1 MPPKFKFSKDEILQN
16 ALDLVRE
23 EGAAALTT
31 RKLGKRLGT
40 TQSPIF
46 SAYEKVEALQAD
58 VKQAAKEL
66 FASYVRRG
74 LEDKPAFKGVSKQY
88 ILFAKNEPNLFRWL
102 FMSKDMIADTKQYN
116 PIITDNYKAVYA
128 AFRDTY
134 SLTDEETD
142 KMYIHIGIYL
152 HGLATLFVE
161 QMCDYSIEQVGELM
175 TELGK
180 SLLARIKQ
188 YN

>member
-31 RKLGKRLGT
+31 RKLGKRLST

-102 FMSKDMIADTKQYN
+102 FMSKDMI
-116 PIITDNYKAVYA
+116 
-128 AFRDTY
+128 R
-134 SLTDEETD
+134 
-142 KMYIHIGIYL
+142 
-152 HGLATLFVE
+152 
-161 QMCDYSIEQVGELM
+161 
-175 TELGK
+175 
-180 SLLARIKQ
+180 R
-188 YN
+188 

>member
-31 RKLGKRLGT
+31 RKLGKRLST

-66 FASYVRRG
+66 FAS
-74 LEDKPAFKGVSKQY
+74 
-88 ILFAKNEPNLFRWL
+88 
-102 FMSKDMIADTKQYN
+102 
-116 PIITDNYKAVYA
+116 
-128 AFRDTY
+128 
-134 SLTDEETD
+134 
-142 KMYIHIGIYL
+142 
-152 HGLATLFVE
+152 
-161 QMCDYSIEQVGELM
+161 
-175 TELGK
+175 
-180 SLLARIKQ
+180 
-188 YN
+188 

>member
-1 MPPKFKFSKDEILQN
+1 MPPKFKFTKEQILQN

-31 RKLGKRLGT
+31 RRLGKRLGT

-46 SAYEKVEALQAD
+46 SAYENVEELQSE

-74 LEDKPAFKGVSKQY
+74 LVDKPAFKGVSKQY

-102 FMSKDMIADTKQYN
+102 FMSKDMISDTKQYN
-116 PIITDNYKAVYA
+116 PIITDNYKTVYA
-128 AFRDTY
+128 AFRETFV
-134 SLTDEETD
+134 LTDEETD
-142 KMYIHIGIYL
+142 KMYVHIGIYL
-152 HGLATLFVE
+152 HGLATLFAE
-161 QMCDYSIEQVGELM
+161 QMCDYSLEQVGELM
-175 TELGK
+175 TEIGE
-180 SLLARIKQ
+180 SLLARIKL
-188 YN
+188 

>member
-46 SAYEKVEALQAD
+46 SAYENVEALQAD

-102 FMSKDMIADTKQYN
+102 FMSKDMI
-116 PIITDNYKAVYA
+116 
-128 AFRDTY
+128 
-134 SLTDEETD
+134 
-142 KMYIHIGIYL
+142 
-152 HGLATLFVE
+152 
-161 QMCDYSIEQVGELM
+161 
-175 TELGK
+175 
-180 SLLARIKQ
+180 
-188 YN
+188 

>member
-1 MPPKFKFSKDEILQN
+1 MPPKFKFTREQILQN

-31 RKLGKRLGT
+31 RRLGKRLGT

-46 SAYEKVEALQAD
+46 SAYENVEELQSD

-66 FASYVRRG
+66 FGSYVRQG
-74 LEDKPAFKGVSKQY
+74 LTDKPAFKGVSKQY

-102 FMSKDMIADTKQYN
+102 FMSKEMITDTKQYN
-116 PIITDNYKAVYA
+116 PIITDNYKTVYA

-134 SLTDEETD
+134 DLSDEETD
-142 KMYIHIGIYL
+142 KLYVHVGIYL
-152 HGLATLFVE
+152 HGLATLFAE

-175 TELGK
+175 TEMGK
-180 SLLARIKQ
+180 SLLARIKL
-188 YN
+188 

>member
-1 MPPKFKFSKDEILQN
+1 MPPKFKFTKEQILQN

-46 SAYEKVEALQAD
+46 SAYENVDELQAE

-74 LEDKPAFKGVSKQY
+74 LADKPAFKGVSKQY

-116 PIITDNYKAVYA
+116 PIITDNYKTVYA

-134 SLTDEETD
+134 ELTDAETD
-142 KMYIHIGIYL
+142 KMYVHVGIYL
-152 HGLATLFVE
+152 HGLATLFAE
-161 QMCDYSIEQVGELM
+161 QMCDYTIEQVGELM
-175 TELGK
+175 TEIGE
-180 SLLARIKQ
+180 SLLARIKLS
-188 YN
+188 